1 MRYQIIYILIGSIT
15 LIINIVLLI
24 AYLRLNF
31 SVLPKKAENSVPKES
46 VFKNIEQNII
56 EPDENTA
63 DFDEDSFIS

>member
-31 SVLPKKAENSVPKES
+31 FVLPKKAENTAPKES
-46 VFKNIEQNII
+46 IFKNTDQNII

-63 DFDEDSFIS
+63 DFDEDNFTS